1 MHRVNQPLSSYF
13 VCRLDDLA
21 SQEASQRL
29 KEQLLQQE
37 KQLVESQNKWLSTE
51 LETKSTQLFEL
62 RKEKA
67 STVADLE
74 SKLNFKEEEVRVCVC
89 VWGGGGG

>member
-1 MHRVNQPLSSYF
+1 MYVHLT
-13 VCRLDDLA
+13 CRLDDLA

-37 KQLVESQNKWLSTE
+37 KQLVESQNRWLSTE
-51 LETKSTQLFEL
+51 LEAKSTQLFEL

-67 STVADLE
+67 NTVAELE
-74 SKLNFKEEEVRVCVC
+74 SKLNFSEEEVSAWWFFLLLGYLSVSE
-89 VWGGGGG
+89 